1 MRINAAIGLSAVAL
15 ALAMGHAAPAH
26 AGNVAGAGMECY
38 VDTFRYD
45 IATPDT
51 CSSLWVPNGAHNPTV
66 AVFSVTGLPAGN
78 YGFVWRNLENNAIVA
93 SCANQS
99 ACAVPIA
106 TDLSGDGV
114 AILQATVTDLDTG
127 ASRQVQ
133 ATAYYYDGY
142 T

>member
-1 MRINAAIGLSAVAL
+1 MRINATIGLSIAVL
-15 ALAMGHAAPAH
+15 ALAMGHAEPAR
-26 AGNVAGAGMECY
+26 AGDVAGAGMECY
-38 VDTFRYD
+38 VDTYRFD

-51 CSSLWVPNGAHNPTV
+51 CSSLWVPNGANNPTV

-78 YGFVWRNLENNAIVA
+78 YGFVWRNLENNAIVS

-106 TDLSGDGV
+106 TDVSGDGV

-133 ATAYYYDGY
+133 ATAYYYDGW

>member
-15 ALAMGHAAPAH
+15 ALAMGHAEPAR
-26 AGNVAGAGMECY
+26 AGDVGNAGMECY
-38 VDTFRYD
+38 VDTFRFD
-45 IATPDT
+45 IATADQCT
-51 CSSLWVPNGAHNPTV
+51 SLWVPNGAHDPSV
-66 AVFSVTGLPAGN
+66 AVFSVTGLPPGN
-78 YGFVWRNLENNAIVA
+78 YGFVWRNLENNLIVA

-106 TDLSGDGV
+106 TDRMGDGI

-133 ATAYYYDGY
+133 ATAYYFDGY

>member
-1 MRINAAIGLSAVAL
+1 MRINTSIGLSAVAL
-15 ALAMGHAAPAH
+15 ALAMGHAAPVQ
-26 AGNVAGAGMECY
+26 AGNVTGAGMVCY

-45 IATPDT
+45 IPTPDT
-51 CSSLWVPNGAHNPTV
+51 CSSWWVPNGAHHTSV

-78 YGFVWRNLENNAIVA
+78 YGFVWRDLETNAIVA
-93 SCANQS
+93 SCANQN
-99 ACAVPIA
+99 ACAVPIT
-106 TDLSGDGV
+106 TDLAGDGV
-114 AILQATVTDLDTG
+114 AIVQATVTDLDTG